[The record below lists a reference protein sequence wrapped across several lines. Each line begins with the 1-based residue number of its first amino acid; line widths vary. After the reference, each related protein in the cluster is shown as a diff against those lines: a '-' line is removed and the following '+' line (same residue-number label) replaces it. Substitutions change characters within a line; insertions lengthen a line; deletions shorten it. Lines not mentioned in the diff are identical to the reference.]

1 MQHRIIT
8 RIVDRMERILTGI
21 SAALMAILSIIVCW
35 QVFARYVLQKSPI
48 WVEEFSVTAIMW
60 VGLLGAASAVWTGD
74 HMRLKFVTN
83 LLPKKFGIV
92 LEILIDAAIG
102 YFAVFLFQQG
112 LVLTEAM
119 WTSRMSTI
127 PLPIGLTYLVLPISA
142 GFMILFAFFRIIDK
156 IISSTKG
163 SGETQGEDH
172 AY

>member
-1 MQHRIIT
+1 MRHGIT
-8 RIVDRMERILTGI
+8 KIVDRMERALTAV

-83 LLPKKFGIV
+83 LLPRKFGIV
-92 LEILIDAAIG
+92 LEIFIDAAIG
-102 YFAVFLFQQG
+102 CFAAFLFKQG

-119 WTSRMSTI
+119 WTSQMSTI

-156 IISSTKG
+156 ILSSAKS
-163 SGETQGEDH
+163 SGEVQGDDH